1 MIMDQ
6 QIFKHFQSQIE
17 TTMVV
22 GDAFAEPIANAAEKV
37 TAALLAGHCIFSCG
51 EKSAVLLAQL
61 FADYLALG
69 FEIERPGFPALNINK
84 MAENTQGNQR
94 FSQALNTHA
103 RSADVLV
110 VASAGENSPSLVSI
124 IETAIEKDMS
134 VVLLSAA
141 NDDLL
146 AISLGYNDVH
156 ISTAEF
162 SGQLATAAQF
172 QIIQCICALVDHQIF
187 GGE

>member
-1 MIMDQ
+1 MDQ
-6 QIFKHFQSQIE
+6 QIFKHFQSLIE

-22 GDAFAEPIANAAEKV
+22 GDAFAEPVAKAAEKV
-37 TAALLAGHCIFSCG
+37 AAALLAGNSIFSCG
-51 EKSAVLLAQL
+51 EKSGILLAQL

-84 MAENTQGNQR
+84 LAEDTLGHQR

-103 RSADVLV
+103 RSADVLLV
-110 VASAGENSPSLVSI
+110 VSAGEDSPSLVNV

-134 VVLLSAA
+134 IVLLCAA

-146 AISLGYNDVH
+146 AASLGYNDVQ

-172 QIIQCICALVDHQIF
+172 QVIQCVCALVDHQIF

>member
-1 MIMDQ
+1 MDQ

-22 GDAFAEPIANAAEKV
+22 GDAFAKPIANAAEKV
-37 TAALLAGHCIFSCG
+37 TAALLAGNSIFSCG
-51 EKSAVLLAQL
+51 EQSAV
-61 FADYLALG
+61 LALG

-84 MAENTQGNQR
+84 MAENTTGAQR
-94 FSQALNTHA
+94 FSQALNTYA
-103 RSADVLV
+103 RSADVLLI
-110 VASAGENSPSLVSI
+110 ASAGENSPSLVSL

-146 AISLGYNDVH
+146 AANLGYNDVH

>member
-1 MIMDQ
+1 MDQ

-22 GDAFAEPIANAAEKV
+22 GDAFAKPIANAAEKV
-37 TAALLAGHCIFSCG
+37 TAALLAGNSIFSCG
-51 EKSAVLLAQL
+51 ELSAVLLAQL
-61 FADYLALG
+61 FSDYLALG

-84 MAENTQGNQR
+84 IAESTSGAQR
-94 FSQALNTHA
+94 FSQALNTYA
-103 RSADVLV
+103 RSADVLL
-110 VASAGENSPSLVSI
+110 VASAGENSPSLISL

-146 AISLGYNDVH
+146 AANLGYNDVH